1 MHDVIRKNLHLFIVL
16 FTLLFNVQVG
26 LTHDVAHVCHES
38 DNQNI
43 DNDENCLLKN
53 NVTKSTDLSKKFHP
67 DISNENQFHDNYYL
81 STQLAYRF
89 VAYQSQAP

>member
-16 FTLLFNVQVG
+16 FALLFNVQAG
-26 LTHDVAHVCHES
+26 LSHGVEHVYHES
-38 DNQNI
+38 DRQNI
-43 DNDENCLLKN
+43 LDCEDCLLKS
-53 NVTKSTDLSKKFHP
+53 NVTKSHDLSKKFQLQVL
-67 DISNENQFHDNYYL
+67 NENQFHDNYYL